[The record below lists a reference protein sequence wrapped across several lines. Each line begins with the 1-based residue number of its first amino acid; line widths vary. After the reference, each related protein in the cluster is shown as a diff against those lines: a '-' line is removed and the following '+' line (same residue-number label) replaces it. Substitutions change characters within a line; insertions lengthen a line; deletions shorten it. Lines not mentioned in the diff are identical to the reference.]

1 MTPNMNSIWEDMLTW
16 RIFAQ
21 MKVFCFKTMSLL
33 FFPKTSSLS
42 SHTTFVLQ
50 IRYRKT
56 IEYNIIAPELVQQ
69 CSQLAK
75 LSHGPQF
82 SCFAEP
88 PEKFPWARMWLPL
101 VMTGSLLFPDKL
113 MINQAP
119 YSISSSTLYMD
130 SWPGR
135 DGWMDGSGG
144 VQQAFNVEILLHL
157 STICTQMWKNL
168 SLGNLAWI

>member
-16 RIFAQ
+16 RILAQ

-56 IEYNIIAPELVQQ
+56 IEDNIIAPELVQQ

-82 SCFAEP
+82 SCLLNPLKSFHGQGCGYHWWWQYL
-88 PEKFPWARMWLPL
+88 FFFLTSWWL
-101 VMTGSLLFPDKL
+101 TKT
-113 MINQAP
+113 P

-135 DGWMDGSGG
+135 DGWMDLG
-144 VQQAFNVEILLHL
+144 VYSRHL
-157 STICTQMWKNL
+157 MWRFCSIWAPFVHKREKNL